1 MTLADFSQLTG
12 WLLFA
17 WAVGF
22 GGGKVYRRILKIGQP
37 VRRKILITK
46 NGIGVSFPAHG
57 F

>member
-22 GGGKVYRRILKIGQP
+22 GGGKVYCTFRQIGD
-37 VRRKILITK
+37 IT
-46 NGIGVSFPAHG
+46 S
-57 F
+57 